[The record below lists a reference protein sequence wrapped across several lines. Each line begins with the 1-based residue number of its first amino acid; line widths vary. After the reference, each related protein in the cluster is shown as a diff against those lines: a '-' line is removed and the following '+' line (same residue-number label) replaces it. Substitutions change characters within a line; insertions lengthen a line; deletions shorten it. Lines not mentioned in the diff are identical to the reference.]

1 MNITIIKPGI
11 QSSLQD
17 FGKWGEQAFG
27 VSIGGVMDPLA
38 AKIANILC
46 KNNEEAPVM
55 EMTLH
60 GTEILF
66 NQDASIAITGSGS
79 IPYINDVE
87 IPFNKLI
94 QVPKF
99 SILKTKP
106 SPVGCRSYLA
116 VADTNGAGFQKI
128 EISNWQ
134 INYAE
139 NISQEKIIHCI
150 PGPEWNW
157 FDETSQKNFFSHQ
170 FTVSNQSNR
179 MGYRLE
185 GMKLKTKDKKELLS
199 TAVTKGIVQVTHEG
213 FPIVLMSD
221 AQTTGGYPRIG
232 RIASTDFSIL
242 AQCRPSDKI
251 SFKEISEEDAIS
263 SWKNQE
269 SMMKKI
275 KNSIALT

>member
-27 VSIGGVMDPLA
+27 VSIGGVMDSIA
-38 AKIANILC
+38 AKIANIIC
-46 KNNEEAPVM
+46 KNNEEAPVL

-79 IPYINDVE
+79 IPYINNIK

-94 QVPKF
+94 QVPRF
-99 SILKTKP
+99 SVLKTKP
-106 SPVGCRSYLA
+106 SAVGCRSYLA
-116 VADTNGAGFQKI
+116 MTDATSESIQEI
-128 EISNWQ
+128 EISTWQ

-139 NISQEKIIHCI
+139 NFSHEKIIHCI

-185 GMKLKTKDKKELLS
+185 GMQLKTKEKKELLS
-199 TAVTKGIVQVTHEG
+199 TAVTKGVIQVTHEG
-213 FPIVLMSD
+213 LPIVLMSD

-232 RIASTDFSIL
+232 RIAGADLSTL

-251 SFKEISEEDAIS
+251 SFKEISEEDSINR
-263 SWKNQE
+263 WKDQQW
-269 SMMKKI
+269 MLKKI
-275 KNSIALT
+275 KNSILLT